1 MVTCGVRK
9 MPITGNMSQDS
20 DTGSV
25 VAFELQARYA
35 PGETWITLDVCS
47 SRMVAVEEA
56 LFHRDAWGRTPA
68 EVRVVAV
75 YGGERRA
82 A

>member
-1 MVTCGVRK
+1 MFQ
-9 MPITGNMSQDS
+9 NS

-35 PGETWITLDVCS
+35 PGETWITLDLCS
-47 SRMVAVEEA
+47 SRMVAAEEA
-56 LFHRDAWGRTPA
+56 LFPRRTWGRTPA

-75 YGGERRA
+75 DGGERRA

>member
-1 MVTCGVRK
+1 MVTCGVRI

-20 DTGSV
+20 DTGSAL
-25 VAFELQARYA
+25 AFELQARHA

-56 LFHRDAWGRTPA
+56 LSHRDAWGRIPA

-75 YGGERRA
+75 HVGERRA

>member
-1 MVTCGVRK
+1 

-20 DTGSV
+20 DTGSLL
-25 VAFELQARYA
+25 AFELRARYA

-56 LFHRDAWGRTPA
+56 LFRRDAWGRAPA

-75 YGGERRA
+75 HGERRA

>member
-1 MVTCGVRK
+1 
-9 MPITGNMSQDS
+9 MSQNS
-20 DTGSV
+20 GTGPV
-25 VAFELQARYA
+25 LAFELQARDA

-47 SRMVAVEEA
+47 SRMAAVEEA
-56 LFHRDAWGRTPA
+56 LFHRGAWGRPPA

-75 YGGERRA
+75 HGEWRA

>member
-1 MVTCGVRK
+1 
-9 MPITGNMSQDS
+9 MPIIGKMSQDS
-20 DTGSV
+20 DTGPV
-25 VAFELQARYA
+25 LAFELQARYA

-56 LFHRDAWGRTPA
+56 LFRRDPWGRAPA

-75 YGGERRA
+75 HGGERRA

>member
-1 MVTCGVRK
+1 MFQ
-9 MPITGNMSQDS
+9 NS
-20 DTGSV
+20 DTGCV
-25 VAFELQARYA
+25 LAFELQARYA

-56 LFHRDAWGRTPA
+56 LCRRDAWGRTPA

-75 YGGERRA
+75 PGRERWA

>member
-1 MVTCGVRK
+1 
-9 MPITGNMSQDS
+9 MSQDS
-20 DTGSV
+20 DTGFV
-25 VAFELQARYA
+25 LAFELQARYA

-56 LFHRDAWGRTPA
+56 LFDRDAWGRTPA
-68 EVRVVAV
+68 EMRVVAV
-75 YGGERRA
+75 HGRERRA

>member
-1 MVTCGVRK
+1 L
-9 MPITGNMSQDS
+9 PIIGKMSQDS
-20 DTGSV
+20 DTGPV
-25 VAFELQARYA
+25 LAFELQARYA

-56 LFHRDAWGRTPA
+56 LFHRDAWGRAPA
-68 EVRVVAV
+68 EVRVLAV
-75 YGGERRA
+75 HGERRA

>member
-1 MVTCGVRK
+1 
-9 MPITGNMSQDS
+9 MSQES
-20 DTGSV
+20 DTRPV
-25 VAFELQARYA
+25 LAFELQARYSA
-35 PGETWITLDVCS
+35 GETWITLDVCS

-56 LFHRDAWGRTPA
+56 LFCRDACGRTPA

-75 YGGERRA
+75 RGGERRA

>member
-1 MVTCGVRK
+1 

-20 DTGSV
+20 DTGSLL
-25 VAFELQARYA
+25 AFELRARYA

-47 SRMVAVEEA
+47 SRVVAVEEA
-56 LFHRDAWGRTPA
+56 LLHRDAWGRAPA

-75 YGGERRA
+75 HGERRA

>member
-1 MVTCGVRK
+1 MVTSRAADLP
-9 MPITGNMSQDS
+9 MIGNMSQNPA
-20 DTGSV
+20 TGPV
-25 VAFELQARYA
+25 LAFELQARYA

-56 LFHRDAWGRTPA
+56 LFHRDAWGRNPA

-75 YGGERRA
+75 HGGERRA